1 MEQAVIEQVREL
13 KQEGKTQIQI
23 SKEIGVPEGTVGAII
38 AFSKRGLKSC
48 VELQRHYATK
58 RINPNTK
65 KPFKSL
71 PKYHA
76 FLIRQKVNPE
86 TGKCFESPQE
96 YKDYN
101 ARQRDNPKTGEK
113 FKSLGELKDYRAR
126 QRDNPK
132 TGEKF
137 KSLGELKDYNARQR
151 MNPETGE
158 KFKSFAE
165 LGDYRARQ
173 RFNRNMV
180 PLPEDLRKSED
191 RPYTPTDELNIQEL
205 STKLCEIIDELP
217 KIERDIIYQRFF
229 SNSTLEGLAT
239 KHKSIKERI
248 RQLETKALKKLYYGA
263 KQAGLEHYIQQQ

>member
-101 ARQRDNPKTGEK
+101 
-113 FKSLGELKDYRAR
+113 AR